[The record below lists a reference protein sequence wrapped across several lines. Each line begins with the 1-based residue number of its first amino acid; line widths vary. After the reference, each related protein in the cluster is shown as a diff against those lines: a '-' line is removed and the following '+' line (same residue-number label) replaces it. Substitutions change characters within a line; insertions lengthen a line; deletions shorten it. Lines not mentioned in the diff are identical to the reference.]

1 MVVVNHIVFLYD
13 SIQGVRK
20 KYLYSSYGRSVEK
33 HMENAANKIRVILAD
48 DVPLLRKSLIAVLGQ
63 DENIHVLGAAANGRE
78 LIRLCE
84 KERPD
89 VAVIDIQMPVM
100 NGIEAAKWLKAHMP
114 DVRIL
119 ILTTFN
125 DTKYIKELLALGI
138 DGYILKSGDDMPF
151 ISAVKSVYMGVNTL
165 APAVLQKLSA
175 MIAQDGQKPE
185 EEEKSGT
192 RLLTDLEKQVAE
204 LICQQYYNKD
214 IASALGLGYGYVRN
228 IVSSIY
234 RKLNVTERDL
244 IREYLSEARE

>member
-1 MVVVNHIVFLYD
+1 MNNE
-13 SIQGVRK
+13 G
-20 KYLYSSYGRSVEK
+20 
-33 HMENAANKIRVILAD
+33 NKIRVILAD
-48 DVPLLRKSLIAVLGQ
+48 DVPLLRKSLSAVLKQ
-63 DENIHVLGAAANGRE
+63 DESIDVLGAAANGKE

-84 KERPD
+84 IEKPD
-89 VAVIDIQMPVM
+89 VAIIDIQMPVM
-100 NGIEAAKWLKAHMP
+100 NGIEATKWLKAHMP
-114 DVRIL
+114 ELKIL

-165 APAVLQKLSA
+165 APAVFQKLSA
-175 MIAQDGQKPE
+175 MIEQDGQAP
-185 EEEKSGT
+185 EEEKSVASA
-192 RLLTDLEKQVAE
+192 LTDLEKQVAE

-234 RKLNVTERDL
+234 HKLNVTERDL
-244 IREYLSEARE
+244 IREYLSEAQE

>member
-1 MVVVNHIVFLYD
+1 MKMKAWAAWYNYHERTHHGKHKL
-13 SIQGVRK
+13 
-20 KYLYSSYGRSVEK
+20 YLYSNRRSVEK
-33 HMENAANKIRVILAD
+33 HMDNETNKIRVILAD
-48 DVPLLRKSLIAVLGQ
+48 DVPLLRKSLVAVLGQ
-63 DENIHVLGAAANGRE
+63 DENIYVLGAAANGRE
-78 LIRLCE
+78 LIQLCE
-84 KERPD
+84 NEKPD

-114 DVRIL
+114 DVKIL

-151 ISAVKSVYMGVNTL
+151 ISAVKSVYMGVNAL
-165 APAVLQKLSA
+165 APAVLEKLST
-175 MIAQDGQKPE
+175 MISQDIQASK
-185 EEEKSGT
+185 EEEKSEASV
-192 RLLTDLEKQVAE
+192 LTDLEKQVAE
-204 LICQQYYNKD
+204 LICKQYYNKD

-244 IREYLSEARE
+244 IREFLSNS